1 MADQKV
7 VHSELAPAA
16 VGPYSQARWAG
27 DLLFLSGQ
35 IGLDP
40 ASGEMAGGGVEGQV
54 RQALENLGA
63 VLGAVGLGPGAV
75 VKTTIYLAD
84 MADFSAVNQVYA
96 EFFAD
101 ARALPARACVAVAG
115 LPKDALVEV
124 EAVAKR

>member
-1 MADQKV
+1 MTDQKV
-7 VHSELAPAA
+7 VHSSSAPAA

-40 ASGEMAGGGVEGQV
+40 ASGAMAGGGVVGQA

-63 VLGAVGLGPGAV
+63 VLGAAGLGPEAV

-96 EFFAD
+96 EFFTGVP
-101 ARALPARACVAVAG
+101 ALPARACVAVAG

-124 EAVAKR
+124 AAVAQG